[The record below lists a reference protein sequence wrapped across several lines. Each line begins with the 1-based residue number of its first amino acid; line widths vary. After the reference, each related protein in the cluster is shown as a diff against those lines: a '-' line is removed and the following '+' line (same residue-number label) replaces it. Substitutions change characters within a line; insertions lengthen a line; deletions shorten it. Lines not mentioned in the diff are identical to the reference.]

1 MKLSEVFKARTIAAN
16 YTDDPSNRIEYFG
29 EAMFPPQ
36 KKAGLDLKWLIG
48 ANGLPVSLM
57 PSTFD
62 AKATLRDRVGVS
74 AIETEMPFF
83 REAMLIKEKDRQEI
97 MRVQDSADPYATQ
110 VISRIFDDAKTLVDG
125 ALVVPERMRMQ
136 LLAPLGG
143 TMGIAITANN
153 TDYTYNYDP
162 DGSWAAAH
170 YSKITGAND
179 KWSAAATADPIADIE
194 NALDAQVTAG
204 GNKPE
209 LALMSKK
216 TFNYIKKADATRSY
230 ILAQN
235 ASANVFISDKVVED
249 YLLQEFGL
257 TVVIYEKKFK
267 DESGMATN
275 FYPDDIVM
283 FMPAGII
290 GGTWFGTTP
299 EEADLIG
306 ADTNAEVSIIETG
319 IAVTTLVKPHP
330 VNVETIVSEIVLPSF
345 ERMNECY
352 ALEVAGS

>member
-1 MKLSEVFKARTIAAN
+1 MKLSDVFNAKAIAAN
-16 YTDDPSNRIEYFG
+16 FTDDASNRIPYLG
-29 EAMFPPQ
+29 EGLFPAQ
-36 KKAGLDLKWLIG
+36 KKAGLDLKWITG

-62 AKATLRDRVGVS
+62 AEATLRDRVGVS
-74 AIETEMPFF
+74 VVETEMPFF

-97 MRVQDSADPYATQ
+97 MRVQDSADPYAAD
-110 VISRIFDDAKTLVDG
+110 VLARIFDDAKTLVDG

-136 LLAPLGG
+136 LLAPLSG

-162 DGSWAAAH
+162 DGSWAATH
-170 YSKITGAND
+170 YSKITGTND

-194 NALDAQVTAG
+194 AALNAQESAG
-204 GNKPE
+204 GNRPE
-209 LALMSKK
+209 ILIMSKA
-216 TFNYIKKADATRSY
+216 TFNYIKNAAKTRSY

-235 ASANVFISDKVVED
+235 TTANVYLSDKVVRDFIE
-249 YLLQEFGL
+249 QEFGV
-257 TVVIYEKKFK
+257 TIVVYTKKFK
-267 DESGMATN
+267 DESGTAAN
-275 FYPDDIVM
+275 FYPDNIV
-283 FMPAGII
+283 FFAPAGAL

-306 ADTNAEVSIIETG
+306 NDTNANVSIVETG

-345 ERMNECY
+345 QRMNECY
-352 ALEVAGS
+352 ALEVA